1 MFHTEYKPAK
11 EIEFSLRKYRRIA
24 IISCN
29 VCANLSDTG
38 GKKGL
43 KLMQDMCREWGK
55 ETVGFLVFGA
65 CVGSFME
72 YTVKR
77 HIKPIRPDL
86 DAIMVISCAGG
97 VKSAKLYNPDLPVV
111 AACDSFGSLPLTPR
125 VGAHDSPIIHTVCP
139 ICEDG
144 HCVMSYTAGICPV
157 AACPLECR
165 YGFCDNPPRDG
176 EVACTEDPG
185 RDCVWVLI
193 KEEVEA
199 RGGDI
204 KDLEELKQIHG
215 RRDLKRMPTLRK
227 QTALP
232 PFMKVAKWTTGELF
246 NPGADVLHWL
256 K

>member
-1 MFHTEYKPAK
+1 MFHTEYKPAE
-11 EIEFSLRKYRRIA
+11 EIEFSLRKYHRIA

-38 GKKGL
+38 GRKGL
-43 KLMQDMCREWGK
+43 ELMEDLCRKWGK

-72 YTVKR
+72 YTTKR
-77 HIKPIRPDL
+77 YIRPLSSSL

-97 VKSAKLYNPDLPVV
+97 VKSAKLYNPDLPVI

-125 VGAHDSPIIHTVCP
+125 GGSRDSLVIHTPCP

-157 AACPLECR
+157 VTCPLECR
-165 YGFCDNPPRDG
+165 YGFCDNPPREG

-185 RDCVWVLI
+185 MDCVWILI
-193 KEEVEA
+193 KKEVDA

-204 KDLEELKQIHG
+204 EALEELKAMHEQQN
-215 RRDLKRMPTLRK
+215 LKRMPTRQK
-227 QTALP
+227 EKASLP
-232 PFMKVAKWTTGELF
+232 LMRLAQWTTGELF